1 MRLAR
6 RIALMSHDTTR
17 HKPPTRLAR
26 PNPERPPKEHSALL
40 GSGEEWSNER
50 GTCWIATP
58 SVEDYA
64 VFDDQLADT
73 LTGPPSTG
81 MRLWPDG
88 WRKPHVTILDIETCG
103 FSAFPVFMIG
113 LLRIDNTGA
122 SFQQGIAR
130 DYTEEAALLDWTHRM
145 LSDTGV
151 VVTFNGKSFDMRYI
165 RERSAYHRLGTLD
178 EPPHVDLLHIAR
190 RLWGDDLPNCRLQTL
205 ESSLCGRL
213 RHNDIPGFAI
223 PDVYHH
229 FVRTGD
235 AKDFSLVAKHNVLDI
250 VTLAELYVAAWHE
263 TANRNANDRR
273 ERT

>member
-6 RIALMSHDTTR
+6 RDALVSHETI
-17 HKPPTRLAR
+17 HQKPPIRAAR
-26 PNPERPPKEHSALL
+26 RDTDQTLKEQTVPF
-40 GSGEEWSNER
+40 GSGDAWSNES

-58 SVEDYA
+58 SIDDYTG
-64 VFDDQLADT
+64 FDSRLTETLA
-73 LTGPPSTG
+73 GPPATG
-81 MRLWPDG
+81 IRLWPDQ

-113 LLRIDNTGA
+113 LLRIDDTGA
-122 SFQQGIAR
+122 VIQQGIAR
-130 DYTEEAALLDWTHRM
+130 DYTEEAALLDWTRRM

-165 RERSAYHRLGTLD
+165 RERSAYHRFGAFD
-178 EPPHVDLLHIAR
+178 EPPHVDLLYIAR
-190 RLWGDDLPNCRLQTL
+190 RLWGDNLPNCRLQTL

-235 AKDFSLVAKHNVLDI
+235 TKELSLVAKHNVLDI

-263 TANRNANDRR
+263 TANRNRNDRT